1 MEGPGVL
8 VRACLV
14 SSHRIV
20 FELAYVR
27 MKVIE
32 RKLGSPTI
40 LSAGMKWDK
49 LVG

>member
-32 RKLGSPTI
+32 RILGSP
-40 LSAGMKWDK
+40 MDFKCRDE
-49 LVG
+49 VG